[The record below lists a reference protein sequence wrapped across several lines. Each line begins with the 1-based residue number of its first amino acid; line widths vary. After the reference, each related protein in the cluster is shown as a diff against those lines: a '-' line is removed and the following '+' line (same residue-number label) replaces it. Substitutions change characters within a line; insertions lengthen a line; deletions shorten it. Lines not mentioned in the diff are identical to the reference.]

1 MEIGAGAET
10 AAVLDKARVTSFQ
23 LNPLVARWLRVEA
36 PANDQVA
43 PVDWDVWL
51 LQRMSRGE
59 IVDVG
64 GVLVDRAVLRQRFAC
79 VAGRCAPGPGRG
91 NCRSCCADAFVSLT
105 RAEDRRLGRHRN
117 LLGWLKRREPRL
129 ESSRGRAFY
138 RDGREPGLARPDGRC
153 VFSQLDKH
161 GRIRC
166 HLHAYAKHT
175 KIDRGELQPISCR
188 LFPLIVIDRGD
199 GRVVLSVV
207 ASHTRRLVSTYP
219 PSRYP
224 CLADAS
230 LPPLHQAMRAD
241 LDWLFGKGFARAL
254 AALDSDGT

>member
-1 MEIGAGAET
+1 MIAF
-10 AAVLDKARVTSFQ
+10 R

-36 PANDQVA
+36 PAVNRDGDQNG
-43 PVDWDVWL
+43 DWDLWL

-59 IVDVG
+59 ILDVG
-64 GVLVDRAVLRQRFAC
+64 GVLVDKAVLRQRFAC
-79 VAGRCAPGPGRG
+79 VSDRCAPGRPGG
-91 NCRSCCADAFVSLT
+91 KWRSCCANAFVSLT
-105 RAEDRRLGRHRN
+105 RAEDRRLAKHAPA
-117 LLGWLKRREPRL
+117 LVDWLKTREPRL
-129 ESSRGRAFY
+129 PSSRAFY
-138 RDGREPGLARPDGRC
+138 RDASEPGLTRPGGRC
-153 VFSQLDKH
+153 VFSQLDGR

-166 HLHAYAKHT
+166 HLHAYARRAR
-175 KIDRGELQPISCR
+175 IDRQDVQPISCR

-224 CLADAS
+224 CLSDPS

-254 AALDSDGT
+254 SRRASEDG